1 MARSRGFNRRLRA
14 TDPQDFILPGYLA
27 LCLVLGGAS
36 AGGYFG
42 NAVLQLIGLA
52 ILVWHGFGS
61 DRRALASLGR
71 PLGLF
76 LLVLVGAVL
85 VSLIPLPSA
94 LWRSAGGRGFLVA
107 DFATLGQAPPILPL
121 TLDSDRTIW
130 SILSL
135 IPFVAVLVLTLS
147 SNDGAR
153 EKALFALLAV
163 AAMSILI
170 GAIQLLGGGGSALYF
185 YEITN
190 VGSAVGFFANS
201 NHLATLFLMTLPFVA
216 ALAARARNASAKRGK
231 RRLHLPLVA
240 AFLFVLA
247 GLLLNGSVA
256 GLLLLVPSVF
266 GSALIY
272 MRGVGRPLPVRLAL
286 GVIAVLAVA
295 VLFLLLGPFH
305 DLLLDKS
312 LSSGNSAVTRETAA
326 RLTTHATR
334 DFLPLGSG
342 LGTFRWIYTRY
353 EDASTTPFEYINHA
367 HDDYLELALE
377 LGLVGIGLIITALLW
392 LLVRGRS
399 VWIGRD
405 QKGSIA
411 RAGWVALA
419 MLLLHSVVDYPGRTA
434 AIAAIAGL
442 CVGVLQAPQPRRM
455 SDQVDSDEGESEI
468 RLEKGRHL
476 SV

>member
-1 MARSRGFNRRLRA
+1 MARSKSINRRLRQ
-14 TDPQDFILPGYLA
+14 TDPQDFILPGYIV
-27 LCLVLGGAS
+27 LCLLLGGAS
-36 AGGYFG
+36 AAGYFG
-42 NAVLQLIGLA
+42 NATLQLIGLA
-52 ILVWHGFGS
+52 ILVWHGINPE
-61 DRRALASLGR
+61 RRALAALGR
-71 PLGLF
+71 PLGAF
-76 LLVLVGAVL
+76 LIVLVGAVL
-85 VSLIPLPSA
+85 VSLVPLPPA
-94 LWRSAGGRGFLVA
+94 LWQLAGGRGFLVA
-107 DFATLGQAPPILPL
+107 DFATLGQVPPVLPL
-121 TLDSDRTIW
+121 TLDADRTIW

-135 IPFVAVLVLTLS
+135 LPFVAVLVLTLS

-163 AAMSILI
+163 AAVSILI
-170 GAIQLLGGGGSALYF
+170 GAMQLLGGSGSSLYF

-190 VGSAVGFFANS
+190 VGNAVGFFANS

-216 ALAARARNASAKRGK
+216 ALAARARNASAKRSK

-256 GLLLLVPSVF
+256 GLLLLIPSVF

-272 MRGVGRPLPVRLAL
+272 MRGIGRPLPVRLSV
-286 GVIAVLAVA
+286 GVIAVLAVT

-312 LSSGNSAVTRETAA
+312 LSSGNSTVTRETAA
-326 RLTTHATR
+326 RLTTRAAR
-334 DFLPLGSG
+334 DFLPFGSG

-367 HDDYLELALE
+367 HDDYLEIALE
-377 LGLVGIGLIITALLW
+377 LGLIGIGLIVAALFW
-392 LLVRGRS
+392 LSARVRS
-399 VWIGRD
+399 VWTGRD

-442 CVGVLQAPQPRRM
+442 CVGVIQAPQPRRT
-455 SDQVDSDEGESEI
+455 SGRADADEGESEM